1 MKKCQIKKNE
11 KAGVSLITLV
21 ITIIVIIILVAVT
34 IYTSLTT
41 VDNANY
47 ASFAAEYDEVN
58 SGTQAVL
65 RNNVLNGNSEEAR
78 NQGFKKVSVEN
89 PPGNFAS
96 VDEDALSGYLV
107 DMDTI
112 KVSGTKTGK
121 GTIIGDEVVFG
132 RDDVYIYDSKGT
144 VYYAKGFYDGEGNLR
159 YRLL

>member
-1 MKKCQIKKNE
+1 MKKCPIKKNE

-65 RNNVLNGNSEEAR
+65 RNNVLNGNTQQAR
-78 NQGFKKVSVEN
+78 KQPYKK
-89 PPGNFAS
+89 
-96 VDEDALSGYLV
+96 
-107 DMDTI
+107 
-112 KVSGTKTGK
+112 
-121 GTIIGDEVVFG
+121 
-132 RDDVYIYDSKGT
+132 
-144 VYYAKGFYDGEGNLR
+144 
-159 YRLL
+159 